1 MKDIDTK
8 RLNEVIQRGRNKW
21 GELYVKFRAY
31 E

>member
-21 GELYVKFRAY
+21 GEYICKIQGI
-31 E
+31 